1 MGEENQK
8 SIGAKLL
15 WPTILA
21 LISLSSFFLWEDYVL
36 DVGSELVDSTIRVM
50 GYIVASLAWLSL
62 AWFVVRI
69 LDVFF
74 WESLVA
80 PRLGG
85 QVPRLLKDVVAAII
99 FLAAITGIIGVVFEL
114 PVTGIWATSGA
125 VGIVLGLALQS
136 MISDVFSGIAINI
149 DRPFKIGD
157 WIQVHQRSRG
167 DIIGEVMEI
176 NWRATRVKTRSN
188 ITHIIPNNLVGSLV
202 VTNLS
207 APEPTS
213 RFELTYTLDMHIPSD
228 RALRVLNAALKST
241 KGILQTPTPKA
252 RINQVTNLGVEYLVR
267 YWTDPVAFSPAK
279 ARNAV
284 STSILGHLHQTGL
297 RLAYPK
303 RDVFERSEPMRQLD
317 GVPERVPLLQR
328 IPIFSSLR
336 DEELEQLASVMHRR
350 TIKPGKDIVVADDAG
365 ESMFIMVE
373 GLAHV
378 FINTE
383 HRDRLQVGELAPG
396 TFFGEMSLLTGEP
409 RSATVSATVEVIAYE
424 IQKSHI
430 EPLIINNP
438 ELTSI
443 LSRAVAERKQAL
455 EASRDSEQ
463 ENDESTNEETLAD
476 QLMGKMLRFF
486 GIRS

>member
-1 MGEENQK
+1 MAEGNK
-8 SIGAKLL
+8 SSMWRKLL

-21 LISLSSFFLWEDYVL
+21 LASLASLFLWDDLVPEL
-36 DVGSELVDSTIRVM
+36 GSELVDSTLLVT
-50 GYIVASLAWLSL
+50 GYIVGSLAWLSL
-62 AWFVVRI
+62 AWFLVRL

-85 QVPRLLKDVVAAII
+85 QVPRLLKDVVAAIV
-99 FLAAITGIIGVVFEL
+99 FLAAITGIVGVVFDL

-188 ITHIIPNNLVGSLV
+188 ITHIIPNNLVSSLV

-213 RFELTYTLDMHIPSD
+213 RFELTYTLDLHIPSE

-241 KGILQTPTPKA
+241 RGILQTPTPKA
-252 RINQVTNLGVEYLVR
+252 RINQISNLGVEYLVR

-284 STSILGHLHQTGL
+284 SASILSHLHQTGL

-303 RDVFERSEPMRQLD
+303 RDILKRSEPQRQLD
-317 GVPERVPLLQR
+317 GIAERIPLLQR
-328 IPIFSSLR
+328 VPIFESLS
-336 DEELEQLASVMHRR
+336 DQEHEQLATMMQRR
-350 TIKPGKDIVVADDAG
+350 TFKPGSDIVVADEAG
-365 ESMFIMVE
+365 ESMFIVVE

-378 FINTE
+378 FITTE
-383 HRDRLQVGELAPG
+383 HHDRLQVGELPPG
-396 TFFGEMSLLTGEP
+396 AFFGEMSLLTGEP

-424 IQKSHI
+424 INKSHI
-430 EPLIINNP
+430 EPLIVNTP
-438 ELTSI
+438 ELTTV
-443 LSRAVAERKQAL
+443 LSKAVAERKRAL
-455 EASRDSEQ
+455 QQSRETGSDDTETVSE
-463 ENDESTNEETLAD
+463 EGLTE
-476 QLMGKMLRFF
+476 QLVGRMLRFF
-486 GIRS
+486 GIRQ